1 MYNFPCC
8 TISNT
13 IDFIAK
19 AFEHKLWIKC
29 IAEFLTDVKFYKK
42 TEDADVDETMEKPK
56 QIKINVSEKVM

>member
-13 IDFIAK
+13 KDFIAK

-42 TEDADVDETMEKPK
+42 TEDADVDETMEKP
-56 QIKINVSEKVM
+56 